1 MATPKD
7 TKEPG
12 RLKSMWRMYRMTAK
26 SDRLALPLSILVL
39 LAPIAIAVLLT
50 VLLIPGDVLFTI
62 LWIISGVLVGV
73 MLAMMVMT
81 SRAERVAFA
90 QIEGKPG
97 AVGAVLSSGLR
108 GSWQTSEMP
117 VAVNPKTQDAIYRA
131 VGRPGVVLIAEGPT
145 ERVKRLV
152 ADEQRKVKRILG
164 ASKVPVHVVH
174 VGPDSEL
181 QLRKLTSRMRKLGRT
196 LQRAEVVAVTN
207 RLTSLGG
214 MQVPIPKGVDPRKM
228 RAGRPR

>member
-7 TKEPG
+7 QKEPG

-26 SDRLALPLSILVL
+26 ADRLALPLTIVAV
-39 LAPIAIAVLLT
+39 LAPIALAVLLT
-50 VLLIPGDVLFTI
+50 LLLIPGDVLFTI

-73 MLAMMVMT
+73 MLGMMVMT
-81 SRAERVAFA
+81 SRAERVAFS

-117 VAVNPKTQDAIYRA
+117 VAVNPKTQDAVYRA
-131 VGRPGVVLIAEGPT
+131 VGRPGIVLIAEGPRS
-145 ERVKRLV
+145 RVDRLV
-152 ADEQRKVKRILG
+152 SDEQRKVKRILG
-164 ASKVPVHVVH
+164 ASKVPVHVLH

-181 QLRKLTSRMRKLGRT
+181 ELRKLTRSMRKLGRS
-196 LQRAEVVAVTN
+196 LQRTEVVAVTN

-214 MQVPIPKGVDPRKM
+214 MQVPIPKGIDPRKV